1 MAFIT
6 ANVIL
11 PKLKNTLITMDRL
24 LNRLFGFD
32 RKYTSIRTEILAGI
46 TSFLT
51 MAYIPAVNPAILSTT
66 GMDKGAL
73 FTATI
78 LASVVATLLMAL
90 YAKLP
95 YGLAPGMGLT
105 AFFAY
110 TVCLSM
116 GYSWQFALTAVLIEG
131 LLFILLTITN
141 LREKIV
147 DAIPDTLKQAIGVG
161 IGLFIAFIGLQN
173 AHIIV
178 KNDSTLVSMGD
189 ITSGP
194 ALLSLIGLLIMSILL
209 VKKVKGALM
218 LSIIITTLIGL
229 PMGITKFSGLMST
242 PPSIEPIFCQFE
254 WDKIFTKDLAIVVF
268 TFLFVDMFDTIGTL
282 VGVAT
287 KTGMVDGNGR
297 IIRLKQA
304 FMTDAI
310 GTTAGAMLGT
320 STVTTT
326 IESAAGI
333 SEGGR
338 SGLTAF
344 VIAVCFILSLFF
356 APFFM
361 AVPAA
366 ATAPVMMIIGLM
378 MMSSVMKID
387 LTDYSESIPAF
398 VCMLFIPMAYSISD
412 GIMLGMIS
420 YVLINLLTG
429 KYRKLTTGMYI
440 LAAILACKLLI

>member
-1 MAFIT
+1 MMDS
-6 ANVIL
+6 IL
-11 PKLKNTLITMDRL
+11 NK
-24 LNRLFGFD
+24 LFGFN
-32 RKYTSIRTEILAGI
+32 RKYTSVRTEILAGI

-51 MAYIPAVNPAILSTT
+51 MAYIPAVNPAVLSVT

-78 LASVVATLLMAL
+78 LASVLATMLMAF

-131 LLFILLTITN
+131 LLFILLTVTN

-147 DAIPDTLKQAIGVG
+147 DAIPETLKQAIGVG

-173 AHIIV
+173 AQVIV
-178 KNDSTLVSMGD
+178 KNESTLAGMGD

-194 ALLSLIGLLIMSILL
+194 ALLSVIGLVIMSVLL

-218 LSIIITTLIGL
+218 LGILATTLIGI
-229 PMGITKFSGLMST
+229 PMGITSFNGVFST
-242 PPSIEPIFCQFE
+242 PPSIEPVFCQFE
-254 WDKIFTKDLAIVVF
+254 WDKIFTKDMAIVVF

-287 KTGMVDGNGR
+287 KTGMIDSNGK

-310 GTTAGAMLGT
+310 GTTVGSMLGT

-326 IESAAGI
+326 IESTAGI
-333 SEGGR
+333 GEGGR

-344 VIAVCFILSLFF
+344 VIAVCFMLSLFF
-356 APFFM
+356 APFFL

-366 ATAPVMMIIGLM
+366 ATAPVMVLIGLM
-378 MMSSVMKID
+378 MMSSVVNINFS
-387 LTDYSESIPAF
+387 DYSESIPAF
-398 VCMLFIPMAYSISD
+398 VCILFIPMAYSISD

-420 YVLINLLTG
+420 YVLINLVTG
-429 KYRKLTTGMYI
+429 KHRKLTVGMYV
-440 LAAILACKLLI
+440 LAAILACKLLM

>member
-1 MAFIT
+1 M
-6 ANVIL
+6 NSM
-11 PKLKNTLITMDRL
+11 LKK
-24 LNRLFGFD
+24 LFGFD
-32 RKYTSIRTEILAGI
+32 PRQTCLRTELLAGI
-46 TSFLT
+46 TTFLT
-51 MAYIPAVNPAILSTT
+51 MAYIPAVIPTMLGAT

-78 LASVVATLLMAL
+78 LASVLATMLMAV

-95 YGLAPGMGLT
+95 FVLAPGMGLS

-110 TVCLSM
+110 TVCLTL

-147 DAIPDTLKQAIGVG
+147 EAIPGTLKEALCVG

-173 AHIIV
+173 AQVIV
-178 KNDSTLVSMGD
+178 KNESTLVGMGD

-194 ALLSLIGLLIMSILL
+194 ALLSMAGLLIMSVLMI
-209 VKKVKGALM
+209 KRVKGALM
-218 LSIIITTLIGL
+218 LGILITTLIGI
-229 PMGITKFSGLMST
+229 PMGITTIDGVFSA
-242 PPSIEPIFCQFE
+242 PPSIEPIFCKFE
-254 WDKIFTKDLAIVVF
+254 WDKIFTKDMAIVVF
-268 TFLFVDMFDTIGTL
+268 TFLFVDMFDTIGTV

-287 KTGMVDGNGR
+287 KTGMVDKDGKIKN
-297 IIRLKQA
+297 LKQA
-304 FMTDAI
+304 FLTDAI
-310 GTTAGAMLGT
+310 GTTAGSMLGT

-326 IESAAGI
+326 VESTAGI
-333 SEGGR
+333 GEGGR

-344 VIAVCFILSLFF
+344 VVGACFMLSLFL
-356 APFFM
+356 APFFL

-366 ATAPVMMIIGLM
+366 ATAPVLVLIGM
-378 MMSSVMKID
+378 NMMSSVTNISF
-387 LTDYSESIPAF
+387 TDYSESIPAF

-420 YVLINLLTG
+420 YVLVNMVTG
-429 KYRKLTTGMYI
+429 KYRKLTAGMYI
-440 LAAILACKLLI
+440 LAAILALKLLM

>member
-1 MAFIT
+1 M
-6 ANVIL
+6 NSM
-11 PKLKNTLITMDRL
+11 LKK
-24 LNRLFGFD
+24 LFGFD
-32 RKYTSIRTEILAGI
+32 PRQTCLHTELLAGI
-46 TSFLT
+46 TTFLT
-51 MAYIPAVNPAILSTT
+51 MAYIPAVIPTILGAT

-78 LASVVATLLMAL
+78 LASVLATMLMAV

-95 YGLAPGMGLT
+95 FVLAPGMGLS

-110 TVCLSM
+110 TVCLTL

-147 DAIPDTLKQAIGVG
+147 EAIPGTLKEALCVG

-173 AHIIV
+173 AQVIV
-178 KNDSTLVSMGD
+178 KNESTLVGMGD

-194 ALLSLIGLLIMSILL
+194 ALLSMAGLLIMSVLMI
-209 VKKVKGALM
+209 KRVKGALM
-218 LSIIITTLIGL
+218 LGILITTLVGI
-229 PMGITKFSGLMST
+229 PMGITTIDGVFSA
-242 PPSIEPIFCQFE
+242 PPSIEPIFCKFE
-254 WDKIFTKDLAIVVF
+254 WDKIFTKDMAIVVF
-268 TFLFVDMFDTIGTL
+268 TFLFVDMFDTIGTV

-287 KTGMVDGNGR
+287 KTGMVDKDGKIKN
-297 IIRLKQA
+297 LKQA
-304 FMTDAI
+304 FLTDAI
-310 GTTAGAMLGT
+310 GTTAGSMLGT

-326 IESAAGI
+326 VESTAGI
-333 SEGGR
+333 GEGGR

-344 VIAVCFILSLFF
+344 VVGACFMLSLFL
-356 APFFM
+356 APFFL

-366 ATAPVMMIIGLM
+366 ATAPVLVLIGM
-378 MMSSVMKID
+378 NMMSSVTNISF
-387 LTDYSESIPAF
+387 TDYSESIPAF

-420 YVLINLLTG
+420 YVLVNMVTG
-429 KYRKLTTGMYI
+429 KYRKLTAGMYI
-440 LAAILACKLLI
+440 LAAILALKLLM